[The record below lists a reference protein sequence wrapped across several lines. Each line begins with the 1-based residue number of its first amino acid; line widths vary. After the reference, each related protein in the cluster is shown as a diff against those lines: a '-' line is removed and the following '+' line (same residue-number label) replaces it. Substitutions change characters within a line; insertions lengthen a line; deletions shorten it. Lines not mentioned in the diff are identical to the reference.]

1 MNDQEKSSQNI
12 NSLKEMFNSHKVIFK
27 TYTDVRVPKQILK
40 DMMKDL
46 QEYYNQVSSNE
57 GEQQSPALG

>member
-1 MNDQEKSSQNI
+1 MNDQEKSSNDV
-12 NSLKEMFNSHKVIFK
+12 NSLKEIFNSHKVIFK

-57 GEQQSPALG
+57 GEQKTPALG